1 MNNLNVS
8 SLILPQCVQIAVV
21 VVVIW
26 VLARSVLRNRP
37 QLTYL
42 LWMMVLLKCM
52 IPPLGGAVFSVWNL
66 LPAGHRETTIV
77 TNTLSQPPIESVVPR
92 EVHSTVGLTESVLSR
107 NVNSTFS
114 FFPAIPTIA
123 VIVWG
128 CGLLALIAVTLRAI
142 RQVHQLVRTNA
153 CAENASLTQMVQDVA
168 IELGLKRIPQCVVL
182 DCQLG
187 PAVRGVLQP
196 QLLFPKALLDQT
208 TTEQLRLIVL
218 HELLHIRRG
227 DVLAGY
233 FQAFVQIC
241 WWFHPAVWIA
251 SRQCSHDRERCND
264 DGVLE
269 VSKAPSSTYAQ
280 CLLEAARACRTPPW
294 VPTVMG
300 ISGMT
305 AIRRRL
311 EYIMLP
317 SRRTTPTWIMCCTA
331 VCAALLILPG
341 AQQAQ
346 DTEAT
351 TSVAEVKD
359 APPAANETQV
369 PIPQI
374 VAITW
379 QQGNTN
385 TLKHS
390 TSPMWTPDGALL
402 TDQQLA
408 ALRADAPGT
417 ERHHCSQPEFQAPH
431 PLVFIFDVGSVGR
444 EIKNGVNVKCE
455 LPNGQM
461 ASLGSWG
468 VTEPGKVSVDRFY
481 TVSAAVGNRPY
492 KGDFH
497 WTDST
502 NVHLKYPLEAPLIIQ
517 TFDTP
522 VEKIDI
528 AKGVTWTID
537 PKAGSDYE
545 VPRAVASSEVVLG
558 TDIPVVRSLGEPY
571 PAAVLESIDD
581 GSLDLVDYW
590 VNVHLKESDQRLQEA
605 QASVRERDGQ
615 LYTIRISKRFPD
627 FKNVK
632 RIDVCRQRFT
642 VSVIKDVKIRTDL
655 MPPVMK

>member
-1 MNNLNVS
+1 MNNIDAS
-8 SLILPQCVQIAVV
+8 SLILQQCVQIAVV
-21 VVVIW
+21 VFVVW
-26 VLARSVLRNRP
+26 VLAKSVLRIRP

-42 LWMMVLLKCM
+42 LWMMVLLKCT
-52 IPPLGGAVFSVWNL
+52 IPPLGSAAFSVWNL
-66 LPAGHRETTIV
+66 LLPGHRETAIE
-77 TNTLSQPPIESVVPR
+77 TNSLSQPPSESVVPQ
-92 EVHSTVGLTESVLSR
+92 EVHSTAPQTEAVISR
-107 NVNSTFS
+107 NVNSTLS
-114 FFPAIPTIA
+114 FFPAIPTIV
-123 VIVWG
+123 VIVWS
-128 CGLLALIAVTLRAI
+128 CGLLVLIVVTLRAI
-142 RQVHQLVRTNA
+142 RQVNQLVRTNA
-153 CAENASLTQMVQDVA
+153 CADNTPLVQMVSDVA
-168 IELGLKRIPQCVVL
+168 SELGLRRIPQCVVL
-182 DCQLG
+182 DCPLG

-227 DVLAGY
+227 DILAGY

-251 SRQCSHDRERCND
+251 GRQCSHDRERCND

-317 SRRTTPTWIMCCTA
+317 SRRRTPTWIMCCT
-331 VCAALLILPG
+331 VVSAALLILPG

-346 DTEAT
+346 ETEPT
-351 TSVAEVKD
+351 PSVAEVKD
-359 APPAANETQV
+359 TSPVVSETKV

-385 TLKHS
+385 TLEHS
-390 TSPMWTPDGALL
+390 TAPMWAPDGVLL
-402 TDQQLA
+402 TDQQLT

-431 PLVFIFDVGSVGR
+431 PLVFIFDVGSIGR

-455 LPNGQM
+455 LPNGQT
-461 ASLGSWG
+461 AGLGSWG
-468 VTEPGKVSVDRFY
+468 VTEPGKVSADRFY
-481 TVSAAVGNRPY
+481 TVSAAVGSRPY
-492 KGDFH
+492 KGEFH
-497 WTDST
+497 WTEST
-502 NVHLKYPLEAPLIIQ
+502 NVHLKYPIEAPQVIQ
-517 TFDTP
+517 TFNTP
-522 VEKIDI
+522 VEKIEI
-528 AKGVTWTID
+528 AKGVTWIID
-537 PKAGSDYE
+537 PKAGSDHG
-545 VPRAVASSEVVLG
+545 VPRAVASGEVVLG
-558 TDIPVVRSLGEPY
+558 TEIPVIRSVGEPY
-571 PAAVLESIDD
+571 PAAVLESIHD

-605 QASVRERDGQ
+605 QATHRERDGQ
-615 LYTIRISKRFPD
+615 LYTVRISKRFPD

-632 RIDVCRQRFT
+632 RIDVCRQRYT